1 MSPPTTD
8 STPYAV
14 IFDLEFTAWET
25 SMVTRWLR
33 PGEFKEVVQIGAVK
47 LNGAFEPL
55 ASFDR
60 LVRPRLNPL
69 LSDYLVKLTGISNAA
84 LDAGAVDFAT
94 AYRAFVSFAAGLPV
108 LAFGP
113 DHLVLSDNL
122 RLYGMKDAPAL
133 PPFLDLRNW
142 FQANG
147 LDIRGMH
154 SCDVGPAAGVPF
166 EGHSHNGL
174 ADAQSLAAGVRVL
187 MARGAP
193 RPVIA

>member
-1 MSPPTTD
+1 MSPQTTN
-8 STPYAV
+8 SIPYAV
-14 IFDLEFTAWET
+14 VFDLEFTAWET
-25 SMVTRWLR
+25 SMASRWLR

-47 LNGAFEPL
+47 VDAGFAPL
-55 ASFDR
+55 DRFDT
-60 LVRPRLNPL
+60 LVRPRLNPV

-84 LDAGAVDFAT
+84 LKARAVDFAA
-94 AYRAFVSFAAGLPV
+94 AYRAFVSFAADLPV

-113 DHLVLSDNL
+113 DHLVFLDCL
-122 RLYGMKDAPAL
+122 RLYGMKNEPAL
-133 PPFLDLRNW
+133 PPFLDLRHW

-174 ADAQSLAAGVRVL
+174 ADAQSLAAGVRAL